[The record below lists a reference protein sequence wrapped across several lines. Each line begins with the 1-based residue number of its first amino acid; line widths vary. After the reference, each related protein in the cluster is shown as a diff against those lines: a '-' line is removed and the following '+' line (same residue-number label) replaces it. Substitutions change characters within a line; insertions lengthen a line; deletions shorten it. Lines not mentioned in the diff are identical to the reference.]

1 MPGAKTGLRRVPLLS
16 VRSLRLALLERR
28 VTVRVYV
35 WVLLFWAV
43 TRMGIGLAPTLRLT
57 GVAALVPFTVTV
69 AVLSA
74 TVGVT
79 VRLLTMVA
87 TEAV

>member
-1 MPGAKTGLRRVPLLS
+1 M
-16 VRSLRLALLERR
+16 
-28 VTVRVYV
+28 
-35 WVLLFWAV
+35 
-43 TRMGIGLAPTLRLT
+43 
-57 GVAALVPFTVTV
+57 PFTVTV